1 LDAGP
6 AGADNGV
13 PLKEVMVVLAV
24 ASVDTAGLP
33 PAERFAFWQDI
44 VARDSAA
51 ARISSAHAADFAAS
65 ARAVDLG
72 VVRLGVWRYPSLELA
87 RTPRLI
93 RSSDPE
99 FYQLALPL
107 NGHGVVS
114 QQRRSARLDPS
125 GFAFID
131 TVRPHGSR
139 HAPDRAAGPL
149 ETLTALVPHRA
160 LPLPP
165 RRAAALLAAEIP
177 ADAGMGALLANFL
190 RRLVAHPEQY
200 AASDAPG
207 LDRITLDLI
216 AGTLARQLEVEGEL
230 PVEVRITGLRARVE
244 TWIRQHLADPELNPA
259 AVAEAHHLSV
269 RALHRLFDDADTTVA
284 ALIRTAR
291 LDRCFRDLA
300 DPGLRHL
307 AVHQVAARWG
317 FRDRAHFSR
326 AFRAAYGLS
335 PREHRDRSIRA

>member
-1 LDAGP
+1 MDAVP

-13 PLKEVMVVLAV
+13 PPKEVTVILAV

-33 PAERFAFWQDI
+33 PAERFDFWQDV
-44 VARDSAA
+44 VARESVA

-72 VVRLGVWRYPSLELA
+72 VVRLGAWRYPSLELA

-99 FYQLALPL
+99 LYQLALPL

-114 QQRRSARLDPS
+114 QQRRSGRLGPS
-125 GFAFID
+125 GFALID

-139 HAPDRAAGPL
+139 HAPDRTAAPL
-149 ETLTALVPHRA
+149 ETLTVLVPHRA

-165 RRAAALLAAEIP
+165 HRAAALLAAPIP
-177 ADAGMGALLANFL
+177 ADAGMGALLAGFL

-200 AASDAPG
+200 AAADAPR
-207 LDRITLDLI
+207 LDRIALDLI
-216 AGTLARQLEVEGEL
+216 AGTLAGQVEAERDL

-244 TWIRQHLADPELNPA
+244 AWIREHLADPGLTPA
-259 AVAEAHHLSV
+259 AAAEAHHLSV
-269 RALHRLFDDADTTVA
+269 RALHRLFEGGDTSVA

-300 DPGLRHL
+300 DPRLRHL

-335 PREHRDRSIRA
+335 PREHRARSIRT